1 MVHGDTFML
10 GDCFALD
17 ISDKIGPG
25 KPWNLGL
32 VRKRTNNLKIQRH
45 LYELIASLK
54 IFPIHGLLRI
64 FVATYRFWQFFP
76 ASEILLHQLS
86 DYNV

>member
-1 MVHGDTFML
+1 MQAGDWRVVHGDTFML

-32 VRKRTNNLKIQRH
+32 VRKRTDNLKIQRPQTTH
-45 LYELIASLK
+45 GRRLFSRGGGEYLK
-54 IFPIHGLLRI
+54 ICSNPPKWL
-64 FVATYRFWQFFP
+64 
-76 ASEILLHQLS
+76 
-86 DYNV
+86 